1 MQINK
6 GREHSFFYP
15 VFLQGRIL
23 TLLLIE
29 SLEANG
35 YQIAWWNMVSDGE

>member
-6 GREHSFFYP
+6 GRAQLFYL
-15 VFLQGRIL
+15 VFLQGTIL

-29 SLEANG
+29 SLEAND
-35 YQIAWWNMVSDGE
+35 YWIAWWNMVSSGE